1 MVRTLKTQFL
11 LIINNRLLKM
21 QAIGMLLCLPMLIL
35 FLFSSLEHQ
44 SIQYA
49 EDVARQSEY
58 AQEDIEWMKRT
69 YDASLQEK
77 HTREIQ
83 LDSMVVQKAEYF
95 AKGQYVSYLQE
106 AVNSWKLYFSL
117 QKVRGYNITESQF
130 PALHYGTNMAF
141 DDVKRSTLNSNFA
154 RQRVAIF
161 EGMLA
166 STKEVTINELV
177 GITARGQFYRWLGH
191 AGPEVLYLPLFFLLT
206 LLFSSPIFLDDK
218 QHESLLEV
226 KPLSHLKYLLDKII
240 SYWLLISGFEIF
252 LLAIILFA
260 ISSRFGAGDWT
271 LDILTFVGQEE
282 VQISSMEFYGKA
294 VLFFLLINFF
304 LITCLASCNKI
315 FSNKPLTVCL
325 SGLVLFLEPLLRFL
339 QINFLGQDL
348 LPSYYISFGPVLHG
362 VKDYFF
368 YRGDFSVEK
377 GWIVLSLWT
386 LVLFTMMYLSVLV
399 RERFRQERG
408 RIWG

>member
-35 FLFSSLEHQ
+35 FLFSSLENQ

-49 EDVARQSEY
+49 EDIARQSEY

-77 HTREIQ
+77 HAREIQ

-141 DDVKRSTLNSNFA
+141 DDVKRATLNINFA

-206 LLFSSPIFLDDK
+206 LLFSSSIF
-218 QHESLLEV
+218 
-226 KPLSHLKYLLDKII
+226 
-240 SYWLLISGFEIF
+240 
-252 LLAIILFA
+252 
-260 ISSRFGAGDWT
+260 
-271 LDILTFVGQEE
+271 
-282 VQISSMEFYGKA
+282 
-294 VLFFLLINFF
+294 
-304 LITCLASCNKI
+304 
-315 FSNKPLTVCL
+315 
-325 SGLVLFLEPLLRFL
+325 
-339 QINFLGQDL
+339 
-348 LPSYYISFGPVLHG
+348 
-362 VKDYFF
+362 
-368 YRGDFSVEK
+368 
-377 GWIVLSLWT
+377 
-386 LVLFTMMYLSVLV
+386 
-399 RERFRQERG
+399 
-408 RIWG
+408 